1 MVSGAIMVNRKS
13 EPVLPVM
20 TGRLKYHIRNTD
32 SITIRLRCIKYGST
46 VIFGNRKSEP
56 VLLVTTGR

>member
-20 TGRLKYHIRNTD
+20 TGRSKYQIRNPD
-32 SITIRLRCIKYGST
+32 SITIRLRCIKYG
-46 VIFGNRKSEP
+46 
-56 VLLVTTGR
+56 